1 MGSRPRTNRREPLQ
15 SKGFPCYFGVRA
27 SVSLTGS
34 STEDGSSNLGRKS
47 NKSVGRRRDGEG
59 GEGQGEE
66 KKKKKRTN
74 DATPRTNRHRRARS
88 ISDRIVSPLIFI
100 LDRLVFTEKKI
111 QRPKPRLTSLKSTHT
126 LPIMDIFC
134 ILLK

>member
-1 MGSRPRTNRREPLQ
+1 MAHLISVANPINPSADGGMGRGGGAGGRE
-15 SKGFPCYFGVRA
+15 K
-27 SVSLTGS
+27 
-34 STEDGSSNLGRKS
+34 E
-47 NKSVGRRRDGEG
+47 
-59 GEGQGEE
+59 
-66 KKKKKRTN
+66 KKRTN